1 MFTGS
6 TVFSQLLD
14 YIPRR
19 AFQECVSRYKGDL
32 RLRNF
37 SCRDQF
43 LTLAFAQLTYR
54 ESLRDIETCLH
65 ALGPKLYHS
74 GFRGKVRRSTL
85 ADANRVHDWR
95 IFHDFAQILIRQGRD
110 LYANEPFGLRLKKTV
125 YAFDSSTVDLCL
137 SMFPWAKFRRRKAA
151 IKLHTLLD
159 IRGNIPCFIHVS
171 QGKLHD
177 VNALDLLPIE
187 ANSFYV
193 MDRGYLDFKR
203 LYRFTTA
210 GAFFVIRA
218 KSNLDFRRC
227 LRHPVDTKVGLRS
240 DVIIRLKGPLS
251 AKNYPDRL
259 RRISF
264 HDAEKDRRL
273 VFLTNNTN
281 LAAITIAK
289 LYRCR
294 WQVELFF
301 KWIKQNLRIKAF
313 YGTSENAVKTQIWIA
328 IAIYVLVAIVRKDL
342 KIERSQSET
351 LQILSLTL
359 FEKMPLFQAFSM
371 ENPEKPD
378 DPCHNQ
384 RSLFDL

>member
-1 MFTGS
+1 M
-6 TVFSQLLD
+6 
-14 YIPRR
+14 
-19 AFQECVSRYKGDL
+19 
-32 RLRNF
+32 
-37 SCRDQF
+37 
-43 LTLAFAQLTYR
+43 
-54 ESLRDIETCLH
+54 
-65 ALGPKLYHS
+65 
-74 GFRGKVRRSTL
+74 
-85 ADANRVHDWR
+85 DWR

-110 LYANEPFGLRLKKTV
+110 LYANEPLGLCLKKTV
-125 YAFDSSTVDLCL
+125 YAFDSSTIDLCL
-137 SMFPWAKFRRRKAA
+137 SIVPWAKFRRRKAA

-159 IRGNIPCFIHVS
+159 IRGNIPCFIYVF

-177 VNALDLLPIE
+177 VNAIDLLPIE

-210 GAFFVIRA
+210 GAFFVIRT
-218 KSNLDFRRC
+218 KSNLDFRHC
-227 LRHPVDTKVGLRS
+227 LSHPVDTKVGLRS
-240 DVIIRLKGPLS
+240 DIIIHLKGPLS
-251 AKNYPDRL
+251 AKIYPDRL

-273 VFLTNNTN
+273 VFLTNNTK

-294 WQVELFF
+294 WHIDLFF

-313 YGTSENAVKTQIWIA
+313 YCTSDNAVKTQNWIE
-328 IAIYVLVAIVRKDL
+328 IAIYVLVAIVRKNL

-359 FEKMPLFQAFSM
+359 FEKMNLFQAFSM
-371 ENPEKPD
+371 KNPAKPD

-384 RSLFDL
+384 RSLFGL